1 MQRQKQTKNRSEITP
16 LRYAKLIGACVNASS
31 VDEKTRRVS

>member
-1 MQRQKQTKNRSEITP
+1 MHESKNFQHVFVWESSEKKAQLVTD
-16 LRYAKLIGACVNASS
+16 SS